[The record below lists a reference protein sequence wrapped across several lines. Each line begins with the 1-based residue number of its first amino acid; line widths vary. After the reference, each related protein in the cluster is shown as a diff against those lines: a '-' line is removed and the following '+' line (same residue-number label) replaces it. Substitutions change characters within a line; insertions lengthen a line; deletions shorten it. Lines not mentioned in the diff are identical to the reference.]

1 MKRFK
6 FRLQRVLDVRAQI
19 RDEARQELVRRNNER
34 DHELSVLR
42 YLEQEYLNNALVDG
56 GTYSASDLLA
66 KGVYSER
73 LEVAIEHQQV
83 VVQQAIAKAEEALD
97 VYIEASKEAKAIEM
111 LREKKLEEFKEEVLK
126 EEAAVLD
133 EIALQKFGGEVH

>member
-34 DHELSVLR
+34 DHELSILA

-56 GTYSASDLLA
+56 GTYSATDLLA

-73 LEVAIEHQQV
+73 LEKAIEHQQV
-83 VVQQAIAKAEEALD
+83 VVQEAIAKAEEALD
-97 VYIEASKEAKAIEM
+97 AYIEASKEAKAIEM
-111 LREKKLEEFKEEVLK
+111 LREKKLLEFKEEVLK
-126 EEAAVLD
+126 SEAAVLD
-133 EIALQKFGGEVH
+133 EIALQKFGGEVN

>member
-73 LEVAIEHQQV
+73 LEIAIEHQQV

>member
-97 VYIEASKEAKAIEM
+97 AYIEASKEAKAIEM

>member
-126 EEAAVLD
+126 EEAAILD

>member
-42 YLEQEYLNNALVDG
+42 HLEQEYLNNALVDG

-73 LEVAIEHQQV
+73 LEIAIEHQQV

>member
-1 MKRFK
+1 MKRFR

-126 EEAAVLD
+126 EEAAILD